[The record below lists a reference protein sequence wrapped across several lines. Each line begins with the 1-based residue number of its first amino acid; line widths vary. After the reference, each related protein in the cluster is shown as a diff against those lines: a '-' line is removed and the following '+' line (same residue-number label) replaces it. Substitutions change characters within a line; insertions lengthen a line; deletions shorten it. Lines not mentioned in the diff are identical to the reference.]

1 MNALSDSMD
10 GRLLTHRIKLEDVAR
25 LAGVSVATASRV
37 VNGSPHPVSDELI
50 GRVTAA
56 VDKLGYVPN
65 AHAQA
70 LAGSTTGMVGLIV
83 HDGSDPYF
91 ADMARGVIDAAYDA
105 GLLSVICNTLREPA
119 REVKYVAALHRQRV
133 RAIVML
139 ASGYVD
145 ESDEAPIVDQLDRF
159 QRAGGRVVTL
169 GERKVVGAS
178 AVLPDH
184 FEGARR
190 LTRSLLDLGHTGIG
204 VIGGP
209 TSLRTVGERL
219 DGVRAAFDER
229 HLPIPDHLWVGGDF
243 TRDSGYNAARQ
254 LLGLEDP
261 PTAIIALNDIMA
273 IGALTAARDLGV
285 SVPDDLSLTGF
296 DDISSVSDTVPPL
309 TTVRIPLREIGRKAM
324 ELALSPA
331 PQIAHFSLDLIMRES
346 VAVPSGSVSRIRQA
360 SPPR

>member
-1 MNALSDSMD
+1 
-10 GRLLTHRIKLEDVAR
+10 LTDRIKLEDVAR

-37 VNGSPHPVSDELI
+37 VNGSRHPVSEELMS
-50 GRVTAA
+50 RVREA
-56 VDKLGYVPN
+56 VEKLGYVPN

-91 ADMARGVIDAAYDA
+91 AEMARGVIDMAYDA

-119 REVKYVAALHRQRV
+119 REVRYVAALHRQRV

-139 ASGYVD
+139 ASGYVA
-145 ESDEAPIVDQLDRF
+145 ESDEGPIVDQLDRF
-159 QRAGGRVVTL
+159 QRGGGRVVTL
-169 GERKVVGAS
+169 GERNVVGAS
-178 AVLPDH
+178 VVLPDH
-184 FEGARR
+184 FDGGRR

-209 TSLRTVGERL
+209 ESLRTVGERL
-219 DGVRAAFDER
+219 DGVKAAFAER
-229 HLPIPDHLWVGGDF
+229 DLSVPEHLWVGGDF

-254 LLGLEDP
+254 LLQLDSP

-273 IGALTAARDLGV
+273 IGALAAARDLGI
-285 SVPDDLSLTGF
+285 SVPEDLSLTGF

-309 TTVRIPLREIGRKAM
+309 TTVRIPLRDIGRKAM
-324 ELALSPA
+324 ELALNPA
-331 PQIAHFSLDLIMRES
+331 PQMAHFSLDLIMRES
-346 VAVPSGSVSRIRQA
+346 VAVPSRSVSRHANPRQL
-360 SPPR
+360 PPDHPIF